1 MVRKE
6 LCSPALWGVEFMGRK
21 KVVIKDDRV
30 AAVLRRHPWVL
41 SSSVSMV
48 EPGIANG
55 EVVDVVS
62 KDGEFLARG
71 IYNKESRIWVRL
83 YTWASDRSLDEDFWR
98 EKLSQAIDLR
108 EKLGYLDPE
117 GACRLVFSEG
127 DGLSGLIVDR
137 YGPYLVV
144 QPTALGIAERLST
157 FTKLLVQLI
166 NPRGVL
172 VRKDPSAAEV
182 EGFSLD
188 SAVAVGE
195 VPEVVTIQE
204 HGLHHKV
211 DLRSGQKTGFYLDQ
225 RENRLAA
232 ARYLRGRRVLDLYCY
247 TGGFS
252 LAALILG
259 KATSVEGVDSSER
272 AIRLARETCSE
283 HNLSN
288 ASFLEAE
295 VFSLLEKY
303 VAEGRRYDA
312 IILDPPRFA
321 SRRGQIAE
329 ALRAYHFVN
338 RMAVQLLEPGGILIT
353 CSCSGR
359 VTRADFLRVLFGVA
373 EKTGRT
379 LQVLEQRGAAPDHP
393 VNVFCPETDYLKCF
407 ICRVL

>member
-1 MVRKE
+1 MVE
-6 LCSPALWGVEFMGRK
+6 AMGRK

-30 AAVLRRHPWVL
+30 PAVLRRHPWVL
-41 SSSVSMV
+41 SSSISMV

-62 KDGEFLARG
+62 KDGQFLARG
-71 IYNKESRIWVRL
+71 IYNKESRIRVRL
-83 YTWASDRSLDEDFWR
+83 YTWVNDQPLDEDFWR
-98 EKLSQAIDLR
+98 ERLSRAIELR
-108 EKLGYLDPE
+108 ERLGYMDPQ

-127 DGLSGLIVDR
+127 DEVSGLIVDR
-137 YGPYLVV
+137 YGPYLVL

-157 FTKLLVQLI
+157 FIKILVQLT
-166 NPRGVL
+166 NPQGVL

-182 EGFSLD
+182 EGFSLETG
-188 SAVAVGE
+188 VVMGE

-204 HGLHHKV
+204 HGIRHKV
-211 DLRSGQKTGFYLDQ
+211 DLRGGQKTGFYLDQ

-232 ARYLRGRRVLDLYCY
+232 GRYLAGCRVLDLYCY

-252 LAALILG
+252 LAALLLG
-259 KATSVEGVDSSER
+259 KAASVEGVDSSEK
-272 AIRLARETCSE
+272 ALRLARETCSE
-283 HNLSN
+283 YNLAN
-288 ASFLEAE
+288 ASFVEAE

-303 VAEGRRYDA
+303 AAENRRYEA
-312 IILDPPRFA
+312 VILDPPRFA

-359 VTRADFLRVLFGVA
+359 VSRADFLRVLFGVA
-373 EKTGRT
+373 EKTGRAI
-379 LQVLEQRGAAPDHP
+379 QVLEQRGAAPDHP
-393 VNVFCPETDYLKCF
+393 LNVFCPETDYLKCC